1 MSRVSNFSKSGFS
14 IVKLCL
20 FAIFLESMYAWFF
33 IGLNI
38 VIYPITAI
46 VLLLYLI
53 SNTYVFHKFKEFI
66 IPIFFLILLRLFISD
81 YASTNSILG
90 NILRIYVFTTILL
103 LNDAYKSKIF
113 IYLTKA
119 FAILVSISMLF
130 WFLKLLG
137 LYESYSYLS
146 IGENTNSHLNHFFF
160 LTQNRFDFIPRFMSV
175 FLEPGHLG
183 MIASF
188 MLFGNSFKLK
198 NKYVL
203 LIFIST
209 LLTFSLAAYL
219 LCFISY
225 AYLLS
230 LKRYNLTR
238 IFFFTLIFAFLYVI
252 IINYNNGNNVFNNLL
267 IDRLIFDGEQ
277 ISGWNRFTDDFN
289 DYYNNFITS
298 PESFFGIGQTEF
310 VNLFPE
316 RVSIG
321 YKTYIVAHGFFG
333 LLILI
338 AFYFSIALKYKQK
351 KTLLF
356 LLIYIISFLQ
366 RPYAIWDVQILI
378 FICALPYIN
387 NFNKINRLQK
397 KI

>member
-1 MSRVSNFSKSGFS
+1 M
-14 IVKLCL
+14 
-20 FAIFLESMYAWFF
+20 
-33 IGLNI
+33 
-38 VIYPITAI
+38 
-46 VLLLYLI
+46 
-53 SNTYVFHKFKEFI
+53 
-66 IPIFFLILLRLFISD
+66 
-81 YASTNSILG
+81 
-90 NILRIYVFTTILL
+90 
-103 LNDAYKSKIF
+103 
-113 IYLTKA
+113 
-119 FAILVSISMLF
+119 
-130 WFLKLLG
+130 
-137 LYESYSYLS
+137 
-146 IGENTNSHLNHFFF
+146 
-160 LTQNRFDFIPRFMSV
+160 
-175 FLEPGHLG
+175 
-183 MIASF
+183 
-188 MLFGNSFKLK
+188 
-198 NKYVL
+198 
-203 LIFIST
+203 
-209 LLTFSLAAYL
+209 
-219 LCFISY
+219 
-225 AYLLS
+225 
-230 LKRYNLTR
+230 
-238 IFFFTLIFAFLYVI
+238 
-252 IINYNNGNNVFNNLL
+252 FNNLL

-310 VNLFPE
+310 VNLFPQ

-366 RPYAIWDVQILI
+366 RPYAICDVQILI